1 MPRVAAVEVDV
12 ATVPDVVP
20 EARPAL
26 RGSGGLSA
34 DRLEHADVTKLAAA
48 TRPAVAIARQTNDRI
63 QRITPPMP
71 PWLIESLGSLSLSEG
86 PANPRAAKGVPG
98 GKVAEGQKLSG
109 RRGVLGGD

>member
-20 EARPAL
+20 GARSAL

-34 DRLEHADVTKLAAA
+34 DRLEHADVPKLATA

-63 QRITPPMP
+63 QRITPPMADGIHGITTP
-71 PWLIESLGSLSLSEG
+71 LRGTGPSMKGERRARREG
-86 PANPRAAKGVPG
+86 C
-98 GKVAEGQKLSG
+98 G
-109 RRGVLGGD
+109 RTAVVRP